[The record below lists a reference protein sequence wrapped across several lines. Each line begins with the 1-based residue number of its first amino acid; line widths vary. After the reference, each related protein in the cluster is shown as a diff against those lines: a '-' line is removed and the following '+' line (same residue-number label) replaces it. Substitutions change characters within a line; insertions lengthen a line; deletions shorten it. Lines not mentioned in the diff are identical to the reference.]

1 MAGYKT
7 IAAMRAYWADQG
19 YVVPDGTT
27 DEQLSPAWNRG
38 ASVIDRYEPRFS
50 GTRTAGYQQ
59 AHAFP
64 RNGATTYYGEAIPD
78 GETPEAIAQASFE
91 AAWLDY
97 KNPGILSPVIT
108 GSSIAKR
115 KKVGSLEIEYAASTA
130 TDVDDLVKLATPVV
144 TTIEGLLWMFMTP
157 VLPAIMVV

>member
-1 MAGYKT
+1 MAGYET
-7 IAAMRAYWADQG
+7 ITAMKAYWADQG

-27 DEQLSPAWNRG
+27 DQDLSPAWNRG

-64 RNGATTYYGEAIPD
+64 RNGSTTYYGEAIPD
-78 GETPEAIAQASFE
+78 GETPLAVAQASWE
-91 AAWLDY
+91 AAWLEF
-97 KNPGILSPVIT
+97 KTPGILSPVVT
-108 GSSIAKR
+108 GSSMAKR
-115 KKVGSLEIEYAASTA
+115 KKVGSLEIEYSTSSS
-130 TDVDDLVKLATPVV
+130 TDIDDLVKLATPVV
-144 TTIEGLLWMFMTP
+144 TAIEDLLWLFLSP